1 MISAYASRPLGPVAE
16 NASASSYNEALTDE
30 QISMLDGR
38 FDEFKAAGYRRQEQ
52 IVEDILGSFES
63 TWARDFEFNEK
74 FVAAVRV
81 PFSRRAWSHTFLAYS
96 PVHVRKKKASGKERP
111 SSRDPGSDPQ
121 RSGSPEPDSSSF
133 RSTGSDSSP
142 F

>member
-1 MISAYASRPLGPVAE
+1 MMISAYDSRPLGPVAE

-81 PFSRRAWSHTFLAYS
+81 PFSRRA
-96 PVHVRKKKASGKERP
+96 
-111 SSRDPGSDPQ
+111 
-121 RSGSPEPDSSSF
+121 
-133 RSTGSDSSP
+133 
-142 F
+142 